1 MDNYYESIKLELL
14 EKALDNVEMARRLC
28 KDGVIFKLVLS
39 GIKKELEI
47 AIAGLKESIGYPKPP
62 VLGNRTTENQ
72 VAGGDEVLG
81 WVPIKK
87 EGE

>member
-14 EKALDNVEMARRLC
+14 E
-28 KDGVIFKLVLS
+28 
-39 GIKKELEI
+39 KELEI